1 MARPRVRQSPL
12 AKNAASRSPVGNPKD
27 GNQYGTGAQLDALRE
42 TLKLQ
47 MSRHKTPTSKAT
59 GILAQIKNGSAT
71 RKRGAPSGSSMPR
84 SRNVPHNPNIG
95 KNPRHG

>member
-59 GILAQIKNGSAT
+59 GILAQIK
-71 RKRGAPSGSSMPR
+71 KRFGDKEAERAVREFNAAFKNIPR
-84 SRNVPHNPNIG
+84 DPNIG